1 MKSVEER
8 RRKENERRRRELEEG
23 REGEPEKREKSIN
36 KKAGGRGRRKGGRGS
51 IHSNSVV
58 KATACPTARRY
69 LWGGFWVASVAA
81 DVTADGVG

>member
-1 MKSVEER
+1 MSKKEGGR
-8 RRKENERRRRELEEG
+8 RTRDGEGNLKREA
-23 REGEPEKREKSIN
+23 RESPKKREKSIN
-36 KKAGGRGRRKGGRGS
+36 KKAGGRRRRKGGRGS

-69 LWGGFWVASVAA
+69 LWGGSWVASVAA